1 MVHPTIL
8 QMTNVLVD
16 TIRNIEDAK
25 DAISLLVSD
34 IVYNSNKTVGF
45 GTEWGISGSSGQH
58 DIAMLKF
65 CTKGH
70 CVLDAKFVGIHI
82 KDDLEKLRR
91 DYGVVV
97 KNPVELTELAAREWK
112 KPGLVDL
119 GPRELAVKLGLSFV
133 DQRSHLK

>member
-70 CVLDAKFVGIHI
+70 CVLVR
-82 KDDLEKLRR
+82 L
-91 DYGVVV
+91 
-97 KNPVELTELAAREWK
+97 
-112 KPGLVDL
+112 KPGVIPESVRKFMAYK
-119 GPRELAVKLGLSFV
+119 GRKIRGHPH
-133 DQRSHLK
+133 QR